1 MRKIGRL
8 QTSFRSQAIS
18 VLRPSWLACA
28 VGADG
33 SVDESVEIDSNSA
46 SIRWHPHWRSWRL
59 CWRGMWRHA
68 AAAAATCYFTTW
80 PMMWRRNVPLSSA
93 ALTRRRQVVRH
104 NFVIIIALF
113 LSSVVSRTVH
123 THTHTHTIHLCSH
136 PSSAH
141 MPPRSWLATSSR
153 SAVFSFL
160 ITRRETQRGLKP
172 LTTTVMVYI
181 VVKVIGPK
189 RSAGNP
195 TAPVW
200 APLAVTWAPNV
211 HENIGLHLYSP

>member
-123 THTHTHTIHLCSH
+123 THTHTHTHHTSLFSSVISPHASSQLTRHIFTLGSFQFSH
-136 PSSAH
+136 HASRDSARFEAAYDNSH
-141 MPPRSWLATSSR
+141 
-153 SAVFSFL
+153 
-160 ITRRETQRGLKP
+160 
-172 LTTTVMVYI
+172 
-181 VVKVIGPK
+181 
-189 RSAGNP
+189 
-195 TAPVW
+195 
-200 APLAVTWAPNV
+200 
-211 HENIGLHLYSP
+211 GLHSG